1 MKNLSIFL
9 GSLFG
14 PKFYIYIYNV
24 FGGQCVPIKVIKA
37 QASTLD
43 MFSLWKQME
52 QERDLYEA
60 MGKSKWV
67 QKDAIFK

>member
-1 MKNLSIFL
+1 MRNLSFF
-9 GSLFG
+9 FG
-14 PKFYIYIYNV
+14 PKLYIYIYIYNV
-24 FGGQCVPIKVIKA
+24 FGGQWVAIKVIKA

-67 QKDAIFK
+67 QKDAIFM